1 MKGIQAEIYL
11 LGIVI
16 IWGSTFAIIK
26 GVLDQIP
33 TFTFLA
39 YRFLLATLILYL
51 IFWKDGPKIKYK
63 KPDSWINTQPEIFS
77 DLPNWTPTKISK
89 Y

>member
-1 MKGIQAEIYL
+1 MERRISREDFN
-11 LGIVI
+11 
-16 IWGSTFAIIK
+16 S
-26 GVLDQIP
+26 
-33 TFTFLA
+33 
-39 YRFLLATLILYL
+39 LYL

-89 Y
+89 F

>member
-1 MKGIQAEIYL
+1 LEIEAWPMERR
-11 LGIVI
+11 I
-16 IWGSTFAIIK
+16 SREDFNS
-26 GVLDQIP
+26 
-33 TFTFLA
+33 
-39 YRFLLATLILYL
+39 LYS

-77 DLPNWTPTKISK
+77 DLPNWTTTKISK

>member
-11 LGIVI
+11 LIIVI

-39 YRFLLATLILYL
+39 YRFLLAALILYL
-51 IFWKDGPKIKYK
+51 IFWK
-63 KPDSWINTQPEIFS
+63 
-77 DLPNWTPTKISK
+77 
-89 Y
+89 